1 MGNLREFINVTRK
14 SLDSRAQWLGGGTL
28 LLGMSTSALGIA
40 SPLFMQHTINSAANQ
55 VWPSAYYGVFFIVL
69 CISIEKLL
77 QALSGIG
84 VAMFVQHMNFNLGRL
99 YVRLLIDVPMKQYI
113 DRSPQEVVEILQA
126 ARNGNQV
133 ILQSVTGTIFPI
145 LIRFIAACCVLI
157 VSKDF
162 VIVLLV
168 AVYTIVYGLFTTR
181 ITTQL
186 TDLFSQAIDSSMLAS
201 RFLGDTAANVI
212 VIKIFSAW
220 TSIREKYNTE
230 QGRLLGKWKNYFTKS
245 LKLDFFRAA
254 SFFALLAA
262 CLFKSL
268 LDVKNGTSS
277 IGHFVLVNAYV
288 VQICGPVDIMLKTA
302 SGAIEALAGFSP
314 FFKFIRTV
322 PNTVPQTAQP
332 LVRQSTSTSI
342 EFDDVSFSYG
352 EQKPILNH
360 VSFTIN
366 GGRTLALTGPT
377 GAGKST
383 IVKLLLGLES
393 PKSGRILINGSDI
406 ASYSEGELY
415 STITLV
421 PQETYI
427 FNDTLAFNLRVGKA
441 DASDEDLDK
450 VLEAV
455 QLTELIERLP
465 EGLYSPVGDRGLL
478 LSGGERQRIAIAR
491 ALLRGAQILVVDE
504 GTSALDEMTE
514 ADVLQAMRPTC
525 QSRIVITVA
534 HRATAIAAADEVRLV
549 QNGEASLVRQTPEKV
564 SVN

>member
-1 MGNLREFINVTRK
+1 MGNLREFIDVTRK
-14 SLDSRAQWLGGGTL
+14 SFDSRAGWLGGGTL

-40 SPLFMQHTINSAANQ
+40 SPLFMQHTINSAANGI
-55 VWPSAYYGVFFIVL
+55 WPSAYCGVFFIVL
-69 CISIEKLL
+69 CISIEKLF
-77 QALSGIG
+77 QAVSGIG

-99 YVRLLIDVPMKQYI
+99 YVRLLINVPVKQYI
-113 DRSPQEVVEILQA
+113 DHSPQEVVEILQT

-133 ILQSVTGTIFPI
+133 ILQSITGTIFPI

-157 VSKDF
+157 VSRDLI
-162 VIVLLV
+162 IVLLV
-168 AVYTIVYGLFTTR
+168 ATYTVVYGLFTTR
-181 ITTQL
+181 ITVQL
-186 TDLFSQAIDSSMLAS
+186 TDLFSQAINSSMLAS

-220 TSIREKYNTE
+220 TSIREKYDIE
-230 QGRLLGKWKNYFTKS
+230 QGRLLGKWITYFRNS
-245 LKLDFFRAA
+245 LKLDFFRAV

-277 IGHFVLVNAYV
+277 LGHFVLVNAYV

-314 FFKFIRTV
+314 FFKFIRPTPDTV
-322 PNTVPQTAQP
+322 LQTAKP
-332 LVRQSTSTSI
+332 PVRQSASTSI

-352 EQKPILNH
+352 DGKSILSH
-360 VSFTIN
+360 ASFKIN

-393 PKSGRILINGSDI
+393 PKAGRILINGSDI
-406 ASYSEGELY
+406 ASYSEAELY
-415 STITLV
+415 STIMLV

-441 DASDEDLDK
+441 DASDEDLAR

-455 QLTELIERLP
+455 QLTGLLAKLP
-465 EGLYSPVGDRGLL
+465 EGLYSRVGDRGLL
-478 LSGGERQRIAIAR
+478 MSGGERQRIALAR
-491 ALLRGAQILVVDE
+491 ALLRGAQILVLDE
-504 GTSALDEMTE
+504 GTSALDEMT
-514 ADVLQAMRPTC
+514 
-525 QSRIVITVA
+525 
-534 HRATAIAAADEVRLV
+534 
-549 QNGEASLVRQTPEKV
+549 
-564 SVN
+564 